1 MKHSPAALAAAFRRQ
16 ASYCAELGSPL
27 WSEAIGRVATD
38 IESGGLFAR
47 FLADWEGD
55 LERGILPLRLFGGLH
70 FLALGGQAPA
80 LAAQLPSTGGRPDD
94 ELWSVL
100 SRTLAAN
107 EPLLRRFLDHPP
119 QTNEVGRSAIFLG
132 GFLEIAALSG
142 LPLNLHEIGASA
154 GLNLCWDRFAY
165 RLGPHRWAGSDP
177 GLTLTA
183 EWRGPAPRLDVQPVI
198 GARQACDRRPVDLA
212 DPEARLRLQGYV
224 WPEQL
229 DRLASLRAAIALASK
244 TGVHVDAADAIDWTA
259 RKLATRPG
267 GQAMVIYHSIVLQYF
282 DAAARRDFAAMIEA
296 AGAEATAERPLAW
309 LSFEA
314 ASSGDQF
321 ELTLTYWPDGAQ
333 GPWRRRLATAQAHG
347 RWIEW
352 FG

>member
-16 ASYCAELGSPL
+16 AGYCAELGSPL
-27 WSEAIGRVATD
+27 WSEAMAKVATD

-70 FLALGGQAPA
+70 FLALGGRAPA
-80 LAAQLPSTGGRPDD
+80 LAAQLPSTGGRP
-94 ELWSVL
+94 EALWPVL
-100 SRTLAAN
+100 SRTLTEN
-107 EPLLRRFLDHPP
+107 RPLLRGFLDHPP
-119 QTNEVGRSAIFLG
+119 QTNEVGRAAIFLG

-142 LPLNLHEIGASA
+142 LPLGLHEIGASA

-198 GARQACDRRPVDLA
+198 AGRHACDRRPVDLA
-212 DPEARLRLQGYV
+212 DPQARLRLQGYV

-244 TGVHVDAADAIDWTA
+244 IGVRVDAADAIDWTA
-259 RKLATRPG
+259 RKLATRPR

-314 ASSGDQF
+314 AGSGDQF
-321 ELTLTYWPDGAQ
+321 ELTLAYWPGGAY
-333 GPWRRRLATAQAHG
+333 RRLATAQAHG

>member
-1 MKHSPAALAAAFRRQ
+1 MRAF
-16 ASYCAELGSPL
+16 
-27 WSEAIGRVATD
+27 W
-38 IESGGLFAR
+38 
-47 FLADWEGD
+47 
-55 LERGILPLRLFGGLH
+55 
-70 FLALGGQAPA
+70 PA
-80 LAAQLPSTGGRPDD
+80 LC
-94 ELWSVL
+94 
-100 SRTLAAN
+100 RTLTEN

-132 GFLEIAALSG
+132 GFLEIAARSG
-142 LPLNLHEIGASA
+142 LPLGLHEIGASA
-154 GLNLCWDRFAY
+154 GLNLCWDRFAFH
-165 RLGPHRWAGSDP
+165 LGPYRWAGSDP

-183 EWRGPAPRLDVQPVI
+183 DWRGPAPRLDVQPVI
-198 GARQACDRRPVDLA
+198 AGRQACDRRPVDLA

-229 DRLASLRAAIALASK
+229 DRLASLRAAIALASEM
-244 TGVHVDAADAIDWTA
+244 GVRVDAADALDWTA
-259 RKLATRPG
+259 RRLATRRA

-282 DAAARRDFAAMIEA
+282 DAAARRDFAGMIEA

-321 ELTLTYWPDGAQ
+321 ELTLAYWPG
-333 GPWRRRLATAQAHG
+333 GERRRLATAQAHG

-352 FG
+352 LG